1 MVLFIVGVLM
11 LICPVVFMDELIDKF
26 EDSEMD
32 IGLFSIFL
40 GCVFLLLSFGI
51 SPQVF
56 EPNYGNYTT
65 TQLEN
70 ITVSKET
77 MDATDINLK
86 LVEDNKDN
94 SEKEYYKI
102 SYKING
108 VNTEKKEKNKHVKA
122 VKEDS
127 GNTYIEKLKVKRKRP
142 VTEWIF
148 SMSSV
153 TDKYATV
160 YVVHY
165 I

>member
-108 VNTEKKEKNKHVKA
+108 QTC
-122 VKEDS
+122 
-127 GNTYIEKLKVKRKRP
+127 
-142 VTEWIF
+142 
-148 SMSSV
+148 
-153 TDKYATV
+153 
-160 YVVHY
+160 
-165 I
+165 

>member
-32 IGLFSIFL
+32 IGLFSIFF

-51 SPQVF
+51 FPQVF

-94 SEKEYYKI
+94 SEKGYYKI

-108 VNTEKKEKNKHVKA
+108 VNIEKKEKNKHVKV

-153 TDKYATV
+153 MDKYATV